1 MICERMPDK
10 GGWRF
15 EHLTVIETMM
25 IVTHEMSFAKEI
37 ANRVFYMDEGGI
49 YEDGTTEQVFDH
61 PQKEKTIRF
70 IRRLKVHE
78 ANIASRDFDFIGL
91 MTELEEFGR
100 KNMISQKVIYR
111 AQSIFEELCVQII
124 LPQLPEKFAMQVSS
138 AYSAKDERMTM
149 RIRHSGE
156 AFDPADTDNTLSMA
170 LVRNAAQSVM
180 HSTIHEDELTNQID
194 VTVKA

>member
-1 MICERMPDK
+1 M
-10 GGWRF
+10 
-15 EHLTVIETMM
+15 IETMM

-49 YEDGTTEQVFDH
+49 YEDGTPEQVFDH

-124 LPQLPEKFAMQVSS
+124 LPQLPESFTMQVDS

-149 RIRHSGE
+149 RIKYSGK
-156 AFDPADTDNTLSMA
+156 AFDPTDTDNTLSMA

-180 HSTIHEDELTNQID
+180 HSTIHEDRLTNQVD
-194 VTVKA
+194 VTVKS